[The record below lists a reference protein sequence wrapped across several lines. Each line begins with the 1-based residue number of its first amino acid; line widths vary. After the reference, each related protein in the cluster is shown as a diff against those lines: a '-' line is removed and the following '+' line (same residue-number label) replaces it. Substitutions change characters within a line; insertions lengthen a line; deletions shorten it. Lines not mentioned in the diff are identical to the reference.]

1 VLSAAGCD
9 RCPSRGSGSRSDQN
23 AAAVPAV
30 VHYLPAVG
38 GHRLRA
44 DLRQLPVTAV
54 VRVLV
59 GPVDEDAAEFA
70 GLSCAGASGR
80 ELLVVGL
87 VDLVVGVLIGAVD
100 EDLAGL
106 NSGVGGVACQ
116 GLVGGL
122 VEGLME
128 VIVRFLVGAVDGGAA
143 QRAAVQRPLG
153 GILSESRRSLVSVMP
168 RSLRVFGRL
177 DSSAAANP
185 SLASSWSACLNPVA
199 RASTGSPDGRRLLR
213 SPHVPWRPRWSCAVV
228 APPSGDGR
236 ISD

>member
-1 VLSAAGCD
+1 MSVPWLRLAQRPERRSSPCSSPLPTGSGWSPPTRRPSAATRDRGC
-9 RCPSRGSGSRSDQN
+9 
-23 AAAVPAV
+23 A
-30 VHYLPAVG
+30 
-38 GHRLRA
+38 RLGR
-44 DLRQLPVTAV
+44 
-54 VRVLV
+54 
-59 GPVDEDAAEFA
+59 PVDEDAADFA

-87 VDLVVGVLIGAVD
+87 VDLVVGVLVGAVD
-100 EDLAGL
+100 EDAADLAGL

-128 VIVRFLVGAVDGGAA
+128 VIVRFLVGAVDDGAA
-143 QRAAVQRPLG
+143 ERAAVQRPLG

-168 RSLRVFGRL
+168 RSLRVIGRL

-213 SPHVPWRPRWSCAVV
+213 SPHVPWQPRWSCAVV